1 MTKTVLITGT
11 AGFLGSHL
19 LDTVLRLTDFNVIAV
34 DSLRHNGRSRNVT
47 NVLDGV
53 PQHVGR
59 VKFITHDLRAPF
71 HDTDL
76 RKMLTADYIIHAA
89 AYSQVGQS
97 ITDPVGFIDNNVQGA
112 LTILEVARMIQK
124 LRGFI
129 LISTDEVYGAGYDV
143 SDTTMMNYRPSS
155 PYAASKACQ
164 ELIAHSYRETFQV
177 PVTTFNI
184 SNMFGPRQ
192 SQLAFIPQVIRKLR
206 AVLNGDPMKIEVHVD
221 EDGRPGGRH
230 YSFVED
236 VAYVIVRD
244 VQSDAYDYGLLPAR
258 RHIPGHDYVDND
270 TLVRSLHA
278 ISGLQIPV
286 DDVIRHVNVRTT
298 RPGHDIDYGRLVGD
312 IDWQPHRPRVSA
324 FTLTWDW
331 FNLHPEWLES

>member
-1 MTKTVLITGT
+1 MTNTVLITGT

-19 LDTVLRLTDFNVIAV
+19 LNTVLRLTDFDVIAV
-34 DSLRHNGRSRNVT
+34 DSLKHNGWSRNVRD
-47 NVLDGV
+47 VLDNL
-53 PQHVGR
+53 PQHAGR

-71 HDTDL
+71 HRGDL
-76 RKMLTADYIIHAA
+76 SALEGVDYIIHAA
-89 AYSQVGQS
+89 AFSQVGHS
-97 ITDPVGFIDNNVQGA
+97 IVDPTGFIDNNVQGV
-112 LTILEVARMIQK
+112 LTMLEVAHATSK

-143 SDTTMMNYRPSS
+143 SETTVMSYRPSS

-164 ELIAHSYRETFQV
+164 ELIAHSYRETFHV

-206 AVLNGDPMKIEVHVD
+206 AALDGDPVKIDVHVD
-221 EDGRPGGRH
+221 EEGRPGGRH

-244 VQSDAYDYGLLPAR
+244 VQSDAYDYGPLPAR

-278 ISGLQIPV
+278 ISGLETPA

-312 IDWQPHRPRVSA
+312 VDWKPHQPRVSA
-324 FTLTWDW
+324 FRLTWDW
-331 FNLHPEWLES
+331 FNVHPEWLES